1 MGKGGLQKCSNVLK
15 NVVLAERENVLV
27 KKQGLMCCL
36 RRRYAPC
43 SPPKGRVGSESFA
56 GNDIDHPAGQVR
68 AKGGFS
74 APSWEKE
81 PLHDRK

>member
-15 NVVLAERENVLV
+15 NVVLAKRES
-27 KKQGLMCCL
+27 GLSKGKVFSAAYGVATL
-36 RRRYAPC
+36 RARRQR
-43 SPPKGRVGSESFA
+43 RVDSESFA

-74 APSWEKE
+74 APSWEKG